1 MIFSSVTFLFF
12 FLPGAL
18 FSVFLAPWRWRN
30 VLLLL
35 ASLLFYVWGE
45 GVYVL
50 MLLASILINFICG
63 RMIDNHRNRR
73 FPRLFLVVGVSCN
86 LLMLAGFKYADFFI
100 ETLNP
105 FLFLLHLPSLAIGPI
120 HRPIGISFFTF
131 QAISYLVD
139 IYRQHERPAAK
150 ALDFGLY
157 LSFFPV
163 CLAGPILR
171 YPRFSEE
178 LRSHHGS
185 VHDFV
190 DGSQRF
196 IMGLAKKVLLANP
209 LASIAD
215 QIFSLP
221 AQDLSSSLVWLAV
234 LCYTLQIYFDF
245 SGYSDMAIG
254 IARLFGIHIPE
265 NFNYPYAS
273 RSIREFWRRWHIS
286 LSSWLR
292 DYLYIPLGGSR
303 QGAIRTFLNLLIVF
317 LLCGLWHGAS
327 WTFILWGLY
336 HGFFLALERSRL
348 EYWRNKLWQPL
359 QHILTMLIVMVGWVL
374 FRSETM
380 ADGLCFLSL
389 MAGFDNLPEG
399 QHVSP
404 VQFLDVK
411 AQLELA
417 VALLL
422 SFPIMPLL
430 ERWRNTVLTGSC
442 RFRIFIDFV
451 SHFTQFAGL
460 AVLFYFSLISIAA
473 GVYSPFIYLK
483 F

>member
-1 MIFSSVTFLFF
+1 MIDTHKDGR
-12 FLPGAL
+12 LPQVMLIFG
-18 FSVFLAPWRWRN
+18 V
-30 VLLLL
+30 
-35 ASLLFYVWGE
+35 SLN
-45 GVYVL
+45 VL
-50 MLLASILINFICG
+50 MLAF
-63 RMIDNHRNRR
+63 
-73 FPRLFLVVGVSCN
+73 
-86 LLMLAGFKYADFFI
+86 FKYANFFV
-100 ETLNP
+100 ETVNP
-105 FLFLLHLPSLAIGPI
+105 FLLFLYLPSLAIDPV

-139 IYRQHERPAAK
+139 IYRQQVKPAKNPLGFA
-150 ALDFGLY
+150 LY

-171 YPRFSEE
+171 YPQFAEE
-178 LRSHHGS
+178 LRSRHS
-185 VHDFV
+185 STRDFV

-196 IMGLAKKVLLANP
+196 IMGFAKKVLLANP
-209 LASIAD
+209 LALITD
-215 QIFSLP
+215 QIFALP
-221 AQDLSSSLVWLAV
+221 ARELSPSLVWLGV

-254 IARLFGIHIPE
+254 IARFFGLHIPE

-303 QGAIRTFLNLLIVF
+303 KGTIRTFSNLLIVF
-317 LLCGLWHGAS
+317 FICGLWHGAS

-336 HGFFLALERSRL
+336 HGFFLVLERSSL
-348 EYWRNKLWQPL
+348 EQWRKKLWPPL
-359 QHILTMLIVMVGWVL
+359 QHVQTILIIMVGWVL

-380 ADGLCFLSL
+380 ADALRFFSL
-389 MAGFDNLPEG
+389 MAGVDTLPG
-399 QHVSP
+399 GHASP
-404 VQFLDVK
+404 AQFLDKK
-411 AQLELA
+411 AQLELV

-422 SFPIMPLL
+422 SLPIMPLL
-430 ERWRNTVLTGSC
+430 GRWRDRIIVRSGRFHVCLDGAVHLTQLTVL
-442 RFRIFIDFV
+442 
-451 SHFTQFAGL
+451 A
-460 AVLFYFSLISIAA
+460 ALFYFAIISIAA